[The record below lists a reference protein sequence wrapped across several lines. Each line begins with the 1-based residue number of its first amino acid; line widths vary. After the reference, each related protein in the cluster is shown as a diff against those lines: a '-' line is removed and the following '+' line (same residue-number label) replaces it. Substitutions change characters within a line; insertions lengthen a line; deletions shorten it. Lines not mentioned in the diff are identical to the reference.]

1 MFYNSDLYTNFT
13 QAVNLSR
20 GIVILSIFVKVRSFF
35 YHLICYGLWLWC
47 CYNATFN
54 DISIISVLLLEETE
68 VTRKT
73 TDLWQVTDKLN
84 NNVVPNTPRH
94 DRDSN
99 FQLWW

>member
-35 YHLICYGLWLWC
+35 YHLICYGLWLRC

-54 DISIISVLLLEETE
+54 NISIISWWSVLLVEETE
-68 VTRKT
+68 VFGKT
-73 TDLWQVTDKLN
+73 TDLWQVTDNLN
-84 NNVVPNTPRH
+84 KNVVPNTPRH
-94 DRDSN
+94 DRD
-99 FQLWW
+99 